1 MMNKGIG
8 ESFNNLRYLLQ
19 SITCTSV
26 TSLGPAIL
34 TAIGIAG
41 ECGPES
47 SVIVCTDGLSNY
59 GIGNL
64 EDLKTGRVSQEEIDS
79 FYQSLANYA
88 KEKEVAVNLISI
100 KGEDCD
106 LETLTTLT
114 EVTGGNVDI
123 IDPFVDSECALS
135 KSVTAFAV
143 ATNV

>member
-8 ESFNNLRYLLQ
+8 ESFKDLKYVLQ
-19 SITCTSV
+19 SVICTSV

-64 EDLKTGRVSQEEIDS
+64 DDLKTGRVTQEEIDS

-88 KEKEVAVNLISI
+88 KDKQVAVNLISI
-100 KGEDCD
+100 QGEDCD
-106 LETLTTLT
+106 LETLTMLT
-114 EVTGGNVDI
+114 EVTGGNVDM

-135 KSVTAFAV
+135 KSVASTAV